1 MVGTGLTRRAFVNL
15 VGRAGGSGAAYATL
29 NAMGLLR
36 VPAAYAGPPQLP
48 PNSGRGMRVAI
59 LGAGIAGMVAAYELR
74 KAGYQIT
81 VLEARDRVGGRNWT
95 IRGGDSIGES
105 DGPTQRVTW
114 EQKPNLYF
122 NAGPARLPYHHQGI
136 LSYCREL
143 GVALELIMN
152 DNRGALMQDDQAF
165 EGRALPA
172 RRLINDARGFIAEL
186 AAKGLAGSLD
196 QPLGEDDLENIR
208 EYIKQF
214 GPLGPDLKYHGSS
227 RSGYAEAPGAGN
239 EAGRRRAPLPLA
251 EIAKGPSFRHVNFF
265 GEGWDQGATMM
276 QPVGGMDAI
285 PRAFAR
291 ALGAIIIT
299 SAEVTQIRRAG
310 EKARIVWRDRRRAR
324 DNSLDAD
331 YVICTIPLPVLQ
343 RMDADFA
350 PPVKAAI
357 EAGAATYVPAVKIAF
372 QADRRWWETDYN
384 IYGGISWTSRDITQ
398 MWYPSAGIHGDKG
411 IVVGAYIWTNA
422 IGERF
427 AAMTPEQ
434 RVTAALADGEHIH
447 SGFARLVGRGASVP
461 WSRIAFSGGA
471 WVEWDDTPDVR
482 RDAYPVLLGADG
494 PYHFAGE
501 HMSHINGWQEG
512 AVRSA
517 HHTVDQIAERVRVR
531 RA

>member
-1 MVGTGLTRRAFVNL
+1 MVATGVTRRAFVNL
-15 VGRAGGSGAAYATL
+15 VGRAGGAGAAYATL
-29 NAMGLLR
+29 NAMGLLP
-36 VPAAYAGPPQLP
+36 VPTAYAGPPQLP
-48 PNSGRGMRVAI
+48 PASGRGSRVVI

-95 IRGGDSIGES
+95 VRGGDSIVENEGT
-105 DGPTQRVTW
+105 TQRVAW
-114 EQKPNLYF
+114 DQRPNLYF

-143 GVALELIMN
+143 GVALEIIMN
-152 DNRGALMQDDQAF
+152 DNRGALMQDERAF
-165 EGRALPA
+165 EGRPIQA

-186 AAKGLAGSLD
+186 AAKGLTGSLD
-196 QPLGEDDLENIR
+196 QPMSEDDAQNIR
-208 EYIKQF
+208 EYIRAF

-227 RSGYAEAPGAGN
+227 RAGYAEVPGAAT
-239 EAGRRRAPLPLA
+239 ESGRQRAPLALA
-251 EIAKGPSFRHVNFF
+251 EIAKGESFRETHFF
-265 GEGWDQGATMM
+265 GEGWDQAATMM
-276 QPVGGMDAI
+276 QPVGGMDSI

-291 ALGAIIIT
+291 ALGALVTT

-310 EKARIVWRDRRRAR
+310 EKARVVWRDRRRAR
-324 DNSLDAD
+324 DNAIDAD
-331 YVICTIPLPVLQ
+331 YVICTFPLPVLQ
-343 RMDADFA
+343 RLDADFS

-357 EAGAATYVPAVKIAF
+357 DAGAALYVPAVKIAF

-398 MWYPSAGIHGDKG
+398 MWYPSAGIHSDKG
-411 IVVGAYIWTNA
+411 VVVGAYIWTNA

-434 RVTAALADGEHIH
+434 RVTAALADGEHLH
-447 SGFARLVGRGASVP
+447 SDYAQLVTRGVSVP
-461 WSRIAFSGGA
+461 WSRIPFSGGA
-471 WVEWDDTPDVR
+471 WIEWDDAPDAR

-517 HHTVDQIAERVRVR
+517 HYTIEQIAERVRVR
-531 RA
+531 HT